1 MKKISLL
8 LVILLIHSNFLNSQ
22 NEPAFILEDEN
33 GIVIENNQLL
43 EVITTEYPNASFN
56 FFVRNLTSEN
66 INVRAEIIEMAGTD
80 GSMMEFCFG
89 ECYYG
94 VTLNTA
100 YPLGS
105 FISVESG
112 QVQTSVGDHFYNQDV
127 GDGENPVFYSFRFF
141 MVDNE
146 GNEVVSVPEL
156 DTEYFVSYQYQA
168 QSFGIS
174 DLLLDK
180 IELFKSERNL
190 VISSEENMYLTIND
204 MSGKKIIDIN
214 LTNGDNLVDLSS
226 YANEIIILNFE
237 TKDNSKFSKKI
248 LFN

>member
-1 MKKISLL
+1 
-8 LVILLIHSNFLNSQ
+8 
-22 NEPAFILEDEN
+22 
-33 GIVIENNQLL
+33 
-43 EVITTEYPNASFN
+43 
-56 FFVRNLTSEN
+56 
-66 INVRAEIIEMAGTD
+66 
-80 GSMMEFCFG
+80 
-89 ECYYG
+89 
-94 VTLNTA
+94 
-100 YPLGS
+100 
-105 FISVESG
+105 
-112 QVQTSVGDHFYNQDV
+112 
-127 GDGENPVFYSFRFF
+127 

-214 LTNGDNLVDLSS
+214 LTNGYNQIDLSL
-226 YANEIIILNFE
+226 YENEIIILNFE
-237 TKDNSKFSKKI
+237 TEDNSKFSKKI

>member
-1 MKKISLL
+1 MGPLQGLK
-8 LVILLIHSNFLNSQ
+8 
-22 NEPAFILEDEN
+22 
-33 GIVIENNQLL
+33 
-43 EVITTEYPNASFN
+43 
-56 FFVRNLTSEN
+56 
-66 INVRAEIIEMAGTD
+66 IIEMAGTD

-168 QSFGIS
+168 QSFGLS
-174 DLLLDK
+174 DLLLNK

-214 LTNGDNLVDLSS
+214 LTYGDNLIDLSL
-226 YANEIIILNFE
+226 YENEIIILNFE
-237 TKDNSKFSKKI
+237 TEDNSKFSKKI

>member
-1 MKKISLL
+1 MKKTLAL
-8 LVILLIHSNFLNSQ
+8 LVILLIYSNFLYSQ
-22 NEPAFILEDEN
+22 NEPAFLLEDEN
-33 GIVIENNQLL
+33 GTVIQNNQLL

-56 FFVRNLTSEN
+56 FYVRNLTSEN
-66 INVRAEIIEMAGTD
+66 INIRAEIIEMTGTD

-94 VTLNTA
+94 VTINTA

-112 QVQTSVGDHFYNQDV
+112 QVQNSVGDHFFNQDI

-168 QSFGIS
+168 QSFGMS
-174 DLLLDK
+174 DLIFDK
-180 IELFKSERNL
+180 IKLFKSERNL
-190 VISSEENMYLTIND
+190 VINSEENIYLIIND

-214 LTNGDNLVDLSS
+214 LKDGDNLIDLSS
-226 YANEIIILNFE
+226 YENDIVILNFE
-237 TKDNSKFSKKI
+237 TEDNQKFYKKI

>member
-1 MKKISLL
+1 MKKNLVLFFIL
-8 LVILLIHSNFLNSQ
+8 LVYSNLIFSQ

-33 GIVIENNQLL
+33 GTVIQNNQLL

-56 FFVRNLTSEN
+56 FFVRNLTSEI
-66 INVRAEIIEMAGTD
+66 INVRAEIIEMTGTD

-94 VTLNTA
+94 VTVNTA

-112 QVQTSVGDHFYNQDV
+112 QVQTSTGDHFFNQDV

-146 GNEVVSVPEL
+146 GNEVVSIPEL

-168 QSFGIS
+168 QSFGVS
-174 DLLLDK
+174 DLIFDK

-190 VISSEENMYLTIND
+190 VISSEEKMYLIISD
-204 MSGKKIIDIN
+204 ISGKKIIDIN
-214 LTNGDNLVDLSS
+214 ITNGDNQIDLSF
-226 YANEIIILNFE
+226 YENEIIILNFE
-237 TKDNSKFSKKI
+237 TEDNSKFYKKI